1 MFELI
6 FIIIVIAVI
15 VSKVKAQNQGANRN
29 NTTYINGKPVK
40 NNRQQVYGA
49 GQMNRQP
56 QNYSAGQS
64 SRQAQ
69 PYRGAQSNR
78 QAQPYRPQPS
88 GRPVQ
93 NPWSQT
99 NRGTAQSRPQKN
111 QDILSRAKQN
121 VQENNEDLL
130 KNADRMQHE
139 AARGAADT
147 PILTPSGKVAMQ
159 GIQPVGQQ
167 IGAGFDEDC
176 DIMQKLN
183 DLMIMGY
190 SGNLEF
196 DRDFKNK
203 LYQIIAVA
211 KHSETGEQLVIY
223 QALYGDF
230 GVYARPLEMFM
241 SEVDHEKYPDVA
253 QKYRFERVEL
263 SSDVPAEAQKE
274 TSVQSE
280 YEGGINPKVLEF
292 LDSEDFDERYNI
304 LVALRDEID
313 DQIINTLA
321 VALDV
326 VIPEGNIDDRYDQL
340 KMCLRTRQ
348 RYESNRLR

>member
-1 MFELI
+1 M
-6 FIIIVIAVI
+6 
-15 VSKVKAQNQGANRN
+15 
-29 NTTYINGKPVK
+29 
-40 NNRQQVYGA
+40 RQLPKSGEF
-49 GQMNRQP
+49 
-56 QNYSAGQS
+56 
-64 SRQAQ
+64 
-69 PYRGAQSNR
+69 YR
-78 QAQPYRPQPS
+78 
-88 GRPVQ
+88 
-93 NPWSQT
+93 
-99 NRGTAQSRPQKN
+99 
-111 QDILSRAKQN
+111 
-121 VQENNEDLL
+121 
-130 KNADRMQHE
+130 H
-139 AARGAADT
+139 
-147 PILTPSGKVAMQ
+147 
-159 GIQPVGQQ
+159 
-167 IGAGFDEDC
+167 
-176 DIMQKLN
+176 
-183 DLMIMGY
+183 
-190 SGNLEF
+190 
-196 DRDFKNK
+196 FKNK

-321 VALDV
+321 VALD
-326 VIPEGNIDDRYDQL
+326 IDARYDQL

>member
-1 MFELI
+1 MRQLP
-6 FIIIVIAVI
+6 
-15 VSKVKAQNQGANRN
+15 K
-29 NTTYINGKPVK
+29 NGEF
-40 NNRQQVYGA
+40 
-49 GQMNRQP
+49 
-56 QNYSAGQS
+56 
-64 SRQAQ
+64 
-69 PYRGAQSNR
+69 YR
-78 QAQPYRPQPS
+78 
-88 GRPVQ
+88 
-93 NPWSQT
+93 
-99 NRGTAQSRPQKN
+99 
-111 QDILSRAKQN
+111 
-121 VQENNEDLL
+121 
-130 KNADRMQHE
+130 H
-139 AARGAADT
+139 
-147 PILTPSGKVAMQ
+147 
-159 GIQPVGQQ
+159 
-167 IGAGFDEDC
+167 
-176 DIMQKLN
+176 
-183 DLMIMGY
+183 
-190 SGNLEF
+190 
-196 DRDFKNK
+196 FKNK

-253 QKYRFERVEL
+253 QKYRFEQVEL
-263 SSDVPAEAQKE
+263 SSNTVTETQVKDHTQREYAAENRNLLENSEK
-274 TSVQSE
+274 QSLADSFEQSENMGLSSREEE

>member
-1 MFELI
+1 VQ
-6 FIIIVIAVI
+6 FIGK
-15 VSKVKAQNQGANRN
+15 SSLHNLWQKRGN
-29 NTTYINGKPVK
+29 NV
-40 NNRQQVYGA
+40 RQLPKSGEF
-49 GQMNRQP
+49 
-56 QNYSAGQS
+56 
-64 SRQAQ
+64 
-69 PYRGAQSNR
+69 YR
-78 QAQPYRPQPS
+78 
-88 GRPVQ
+88 
-93 NPWSQT
+93 
-99 NRGTAQSRPQKN
+99 
-111 QDILSRAKQN
+111 
-121 VQENNEDLL
+121 
-130 KNADRMQHE
+130 H
-139 AARGAADT
+139 
-147 PILTPSGKVAMQ
+147 
-159 GIQPVGQQ
+159 
-167 IGAGFDEDC
+167 
-176 DIMQKLN
+176 
-183 DLMIMGY
+183 
-190 SGNLEF
+190 
-196 DRDFKNK
+196 FKNK

-313 DQIINTLA
+313 DQTINTLA

-326 VIPEGNIDDRYDQL
+326 VIPEGDIDDRYDQL

>member
-1 MFELI
+1 MRQLP
-6 FIIIVIAVI
+6 
-15 VSKVKAQNQGANRN
+15 K
-29 NTTYINGKPVK
+29 NGEF
-40 NNRQQVYGA
+40 
-49 GQMNRQP
+49 
-56 QNYSAGQS
+56 
-64 SRQAQ
+64 
-69 PYRGAQSNR
+69 YR
-78 QAQPYRPQPS
+78 
-88 GRPVQ
+88 
-93 NPWSQT
+93 
-99 NRGTAQSRPQKN
+99 
-111 QDILSRAKQN
+111 
-121 VQENNEDLL
+121 
-130 KNADRMQHE
+130 H
-139 AARGAADT
+139 
-147 PILTPSGKVAMQ
+147 
-159 GIQPVGQQ
+159 
-167 IGAGFDEDC
+167 
-176 DIMQKLN
+176 
-183 DLMIMGY
+183 
-190 SGNLEF
+190 
-196 DRDFKNK
+196 FKNK

-241 SEVDHEKYPDVA
+241 SEVDHEKYPDVT

-263 SSDVPAEAQKE
+263 SSNTVTETQVKDHTQREYAAENRNLLENSEK
-274 TSVQSE
+274 QSLADSFEQFENMGLSSWEEE

-326 VIPEGNIDDRYDQL
+326 VIPEGDIDDRYDQL